1 MYSAAS
7 EHNNQLR
14 SNKSQTDLRVPL
26 MIMNVH
32 YLTYELMMLVF
43 IESIKNNLFKQ
54 TCYVDCYQHRVIKI
68 ADSALT
74 TLVTRIYKIIF
85 KIVPQ

>member
-1 MYSAAS
+1 
-7 EHNNQLR
+7 
-14 SNKSQTDLRVPL
+14 
-26 MIMNVH
+26 
-32 YLTYELMMLVF
+32 MMLVF
-43 IESIKNNLFKQ
+43 IESIKKNLFKQ